1 MGIVNT
7 DLGPS
12 GCTCCYIRINT
23 WKDGLWTQR
32 KVSSDHDEDS
42 PHHTHR
48 KLSGQVAEGGERQA
62 VCLHLFQTGSIVFD
76 DFVDKLEQRRGD
88 RS

>member
-1 MGIVNT
+1 M
-7 DLGPS
+7 
-12 GCTCCYIRINT
+12 
-23 WKDGLWTQR
+23 
-32 KVSSDHDEDS
+32 SSDRDEDL

-62 VCLHLFQTGSIVFD
+62 VCLHLFQTGGIVFD
-76 DFVDKLEQRRGD
+76 DFVDKLEQGWGD